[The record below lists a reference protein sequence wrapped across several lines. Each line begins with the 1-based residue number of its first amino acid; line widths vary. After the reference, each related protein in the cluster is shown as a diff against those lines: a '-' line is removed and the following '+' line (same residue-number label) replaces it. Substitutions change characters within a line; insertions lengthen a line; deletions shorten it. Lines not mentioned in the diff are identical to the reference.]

1 MGPANHI
8 RDVKRKI
15 FQKTQFTIIKVL
27 ECLCVILAES
37 KNGNSYNQIFQN
49 SKIEF

>member
-1 MGPANHI
+1 MGPESYPGC
-8 RDVKRKI
+8 KRKN